1 MPDTTED
8 KARKT
13 IDDLLSKAGWIIQD
27 RDMTNLSAARGVAI
41 REFPL
46 KSGYG
51 FADYLLYVDGAPAGV
66 IEAKKEGETL
76 TGYEIQ
82 TEKYSVG
89 LPDVL
94 KPYRKPLPFC
104 YQSTGIETR
113 FTNLMEPD
121 ARSRPVFAFHR
132 PETLADWLRDESKKP
147 GSTLRA
153 RLRHMPLLGSTATP
167 GCATTDT
174 GRSACVT
181 VGGLWPAQIKAIR
194 GLEDSL
200 AHGRP
205 RALIQMASGGGKTFT
220 ACNFCYRLIK
230 HAGAQRI
237 LFLVDRKT
245 LGRQAKTEFEQF
257 TTPEEHRKFTELY
270 NVQLLQSNKLDPVGK
285 VCITTIQRLYVMMRG
300 DEELDPEIEEK
311 PLGSLESL
319 IKKPVPVSYNPAIP
333 IEFFDFIVVDE
344 CHRSIYNLWR
354 QVLEYFDAFL
364 IGLTATP
371 SLQTLGFFNQNL
383 VMDYNHEQ
391 AVADGVNV
399 GFDVYRIRTVVSEYG
414 STVIAGQ
421 WVDKRDRQSRKVRWE
436 QLDQDF
442 SYASRQLD
450 QDVVAPDQIRTIIR
464 TFKERLF
471 TEIFPGRT
479 EVPKTLIFAKDDSHA
494 EDIVNI
500 VREEFG
506 KGNDFCQKITYR
518 TGTVRVPTKKKLA
531 DGTEVEEFVY
541 KNIGS
546 VTAEELLTSFRNSY
560 FPRIAVTVDM
570 IATGTDV
577 RPLECVMFLREVK
590 SRNLFEQM
598 KGRGARVVTTTDLQ
612 AVTPD
617 AEAKTH
623 FIIVD
628 AVGVCETDLVDTH
641 PLEKKPSVS
650 FEKLLDAVAFGNR
663 EKDVLSSLASRLA
676 RLDRQLNK
684 EDQQIIAGVAGGK
697 PLAAI
702 THGLVDALDP
712 DNQIDAAKKATGV
725 EDPPPEAIEK
735 AATALLAEAAK
746 PLATNPALRNKL
758 IELKKSYEQ
767 TIDTVTKDEVLEAGF
782 SAAAKDKARFVVESF
797 EKFIQ
802 DHKDEISALQILYS
816 RPYSQRLTLKGIKD
830 LASAIEK
837 PPRGW
842 TPQVLWRAY
851 ETLEKSRVRGEGGKV
866 LADIVSLVRFALHQE
881 NELRPFHD
889 QVNDRFARWLMEQ
902 EKKGRKF
909 TDEQRLWLEAIRD
922 HIAASLAIQA
932 DDFDYVP
939 FAQHGG
945 LGKATQV
952 FGNDLGPLLNEM
964 NEVLAA

>member
-1 MPDTTED
+1 MYETPED

-13 IDDLLSKAGWIIQD
+13 IDDLLSKAGWTIQD
-27 RDMTNLSAARGVAI
+27 GEGVNVSAARGVAI

-66 IEAKKEGETL
+66 VEAKKEGETL

-132 PETLADWLRDESKKP
+132 PETFADWLIDESKKP

-153 RLRHMPLLGSTATP
+153 RLKHMPPLIEEK
-167 GCATTDT
+167 
-174 GRSACVT
+174 
-181 VGGLWPAQIKAIR
+181 LWPAQIKAIR
-194 GLEDSL
+194 NLEDSL

-237 LFLVDRKT
+237 LFLVDRNN
-245 LGRQAKTEFEQF
+245 LGRQAKNEFEQF
-257 TTPEEHRKFTELY
+257 STPEEHRKFTDLY
-270 NVQLLQSNKLDPVGK
+270 NVQHLKSNKLDPVSK
-285 VCITTIQRLYVMMRG
+285 VCITTIQRLFAMLKG
-300 DEELDPEIEEK
+300 EEEVDPDIEEQ
-311 PLGSLESL
+311 PLGNLESL

-354 QVLEYFDAFL
+354 QVLEYFDSFL

-371 SLQTLGFFNQNL
+371 SQQTLGFFHQNL
-383 VMDYNHEQ
+383 VSEYTREQ

-414 STVIAGQ
+414 STVIAGL

-442 SYASRQLD
+442 NYASQQLD

-518 TGTVRVPTKKKLA
+518 TGTVRVLAKKKLA

-541 KNIGS
+541 KNIGA

-598 KGRGARVVTTTDLQ
+598 TGRGTRVVTATDLQ

-628 AVGVCETDLVDTH
+628 AVGACESDLVDTH

-650 FEKLLDAVAFGNR
+650 FEKLMDAVAFGNR

-684 EDQQIIAGVAGGK
+684 EDQQIITGVAGGK

-712 DNQIDAAKKATGV
+712 DNQIEAAKKATGV
-725 EDPPPEAIEK
+725 EEPPPEAIEK
-735 AATALLAEAAK
+735 AAVALLTEAAK
-746 PLATNPALRNKL
+746 PLATNPVLRNKL

-767 TIDTVTKDEVLEAGF
+767 TIDTITKDEVLEAGF
-782 SAAAKDKARFVVESF
+782 SAAAKEKARSVVESF

-802 DHKDEISALQILYS
+802 EHKDEITALQILYS
-816 RPYSQRLTLKGIKD
+816 RPYSQRLTLKGIKN
-830 LASAIEK
+830 LAAAIEK

-851 ETLEKSRVRGEGGKV
+851 ETLEKSNVRGTGGKV
-866 LADIVSLVRFALHQE
+866 VADIVSLVRFALHQE
-881 NELRPFHD
+881 SELRPFHD
-889 QVNDRFARWLMEQ
+889 QVNERFAQWLMQQ
-902 EKKGRKF
+902 EEKGRRF
-909 TDEQRLWLEAIRD
+909 TDEQRQWLEAIRD
-922 HIAASLAIQA
+922 HIAASFAIEV

-939 FAQHGG
+939 FAQRGG
-945 LGKATQV
+945 LGKANQV
-952 FGNDLGPLLNEM
+952 FGKDLHSLLDELNKS
-964 NEVLAA
+964 LAA